1 MKNIVVDINIFMD
14 FLFKR
19 EGHEK
24 VAEIFRY
31 CTKNRLKG
39 YVCAHE
45 ITTLSYFLR
54 KSITEKEQIR
64 KSLSWIMGCFEVI
77 EVNAMILGKSLHSE
91 IDDYEDAVIEV
102 SAHEKNADCILTR
115 DINDFKKSKI
125 KVTTPEELL
134 AIINQNGE

>member
-1 MKNIVVDINIFMD
+1 MKSMVVDINIFMD

-19 EGHEK
+19 EGHEN

-31 CTKNRLKG
+31 CTKGKLKG

-45 ITTLSYFLR
+45 ITTLSYFLH
-54 KSITEKEQIR
+54 KSIKEKGQIR
-64 KSLSWIMGCFEVI
+64 TSLSWIMKCFNVI

-102 SAHEKNADCILTR
+102 SAYENNADCIVTR
-115 DINDFKKSKI
+115 NINDFKKSIVKA
-125 KVTTPEELL
+125 VTPEELL
-134 AIINQNGE
+134 AMVKLIV